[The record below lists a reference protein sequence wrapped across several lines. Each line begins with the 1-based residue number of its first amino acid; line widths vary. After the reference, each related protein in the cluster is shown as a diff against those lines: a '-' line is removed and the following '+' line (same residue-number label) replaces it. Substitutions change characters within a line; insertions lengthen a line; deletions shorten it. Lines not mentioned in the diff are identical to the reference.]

1 MPEVVASPQVAARDM
16 LLTVN
21 DPVVGER
28 RVVGDP
34 IKIGGMTYPEADP
47 PALEVGQDTEAV
59 LRDLLDLAPDEIEA
73 LEVSEAISTGTKE
86 VRQTGR

>member
-1 MPEVVASPQVAARDM
+1 
-16 LLTVN
+16 
-21 DPVVGER
+21 
-28 RVVGDP
+28 
-34 IKIGGMTYPEADP
+34 MTYPEADP

-59 LRDLLDLAPDEIEA
+59 LRDLLDLASDEIEA